1 MKKKNKRLRSRKIL
15 YKGYH
20 KTYDFTKFKT
30 ISGSGNSIKNG
41 ITTMYVANGDQNQ
54 FAKSIRES
62 KYKTRSTN
70 PNMNKKKKTQ

>member
-1 MKKKNKRLRSRKIL
+1 
-15 YKGYH
+15 
-20 KTYDFTKFKT
+20 
-30 ISGSGNSIKNG
+30 
-41 ITTMYVANGDQNQ
+41 MYVANGDQNQ